1 MNLNVLIGVVL
12 VFGLFGII
20 GAISADIT
28 SEVQA
33 DQTAGS
39 YAYNISENALK
50 AQDELASWTPTIA
63 LAVAAGI
70 VITAVLGFL
79 AARRYA

>member
-1 MNLNVLIGVVL
+1 MNLNVIIAVVL

-28 SEVQA
+28 STVQA
-33 DQTAGS
+33 DQVTDS
-39 YAYNISENALK
+39 YAYNVSADALE
-50 AQDELASWTPTIA
+50 AQAELASWTPTMA

-70 VITAVLGFL
+70 VITAVLSFL
-79 AARRYA
+79 AVRKFA